1 MRLGFKPAMTDL
13 LVWQPEFGLAE
24 IGLAAKNI
32 PQAKFTF
39 WTCLGSEQIMLLDL
53 HPKWQTEELRAF

>member
-1 MRLGFKPAMTDL
+1 MTDL

-24 IGLAAKNI
+24 IGLAAENI
-32 PQAKFTF
+32 LQAKSTL

-53 HPKWQTEELRAF
+53 HPK